1 MVNDPIGDMLIQIK
15 NAGAAKR
22 KTLEIPYSGMKYA
35 LATILVKER
44 YIEQAQKVGDNPKY
58 RLSITLRYDNGNSA
72 ITDVK
77 RISKPGLRWYI
88 DKGAIPTV
96 VGGMGT
102 AIISTSKGI
111 MTGREAKR
119 TGIGG
124 ELVCEIW

>member
-15 NAGAAKR
+15 NAAAAKR
-22 KTLEIPYSGMKYA
+22 KSLDIPYSGMKYA

-44 YIEQAQKVGDNPKY
+44 YIEEAKKIGDNPKY
-58 RLSITLRYDNGNSA
+58 QLHVILRYDNGNSA

-88 DKGAIPTV
+88 DKMAIPTV

-102 AIISTSKGI
+102 AIISTSKGM

-119 TGIGG
+119 MGIGG
-124 ELVCEIW
+124 ELLCEVW

>member
-15 NAGAAKR
+15 NAAAASR
-22 KTLEIPYSGMKYA
+22 KTLEIPYSGMKNA

-44 YIEQAQKVGDNPKY
+44 YIEEVKKVGDNPKY
-58 RLSITLRYDNGNSA
+58 RLHITLRYDSGIPA
-72 ITDVK
+72 ITGVK

-88 DKGAIPTV
+88 DKGAIPIV

-102 AIISTSKGI
+102 AIISTSKGM

-124 ELVCEIW
+124 ELLCEIW

>member
-15 NAGAAKR
+15 NAAAAKR
-22 KTLEIPYSGMKYA
+22 KSLDIPYSGMKYA

-44 YIEQAQKVGDNPKY
+44 YIEEAKKIGDNPKY
-58 RLSITLRYDNGNSA
+58 QLHVILRYDNGNSA

-102 AIISTSKGI
+102 AIISTSKG
-111 MTGREAKR
+111 MVTGREAKR
-119 TGIGG
+119 MGIGG
-124 ELVCEIW
+124 ELLCEVW

>member
-15 NAGAAKR
+15 NAAAARR
-22 KTLEIPYSGMKYA
+22 KSLEIPYSGMKNA
-35 LATILVKER
+35 LAVILVKEK
-44 YIEQAQKVGDNPKY
+44 YIEESKKVGDNPKY
-58 RLSITLRYDNGNSA
+58 RLHITLRYDNGSPA

-102 AIISTSKGI
+102 AIISTSKGM

-119 TGIGG
+119 IGIGG
-124 ELVCEIW
+124 ELLCEVW

>member
-15 NAGAAKR
+15 NAGTAGR

-35 LATILVKER
+35 LAIILVKER
-44 YIEQAQKVGDNPKY
+44 YIEEVKKVGDNPKY
-58 RLSITLRYDNGNSA
+58 RLHITLRYDNGIHA
-72 ITDVK
+72 ITNVK

-88 DKGAIPTV
+88 DKGAIPIV

-102 AIISTSKGI
+102 AIVSTSKGM

-124 ELVCEIW
+124 ELLCEIW

>member
-35 LATILVKER
+35 VATILVKEK
-44 YIEQAQKVGDNPKY
+44 YIEEAKKVGDNPKY
-58 RLSITLRYDNGNSA
+58 RLLVTLRYDNGNSA